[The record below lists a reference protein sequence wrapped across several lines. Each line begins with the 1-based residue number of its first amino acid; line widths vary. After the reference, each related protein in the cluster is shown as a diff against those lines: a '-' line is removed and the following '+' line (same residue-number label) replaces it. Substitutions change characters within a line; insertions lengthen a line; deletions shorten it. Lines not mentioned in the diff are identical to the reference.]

1 MNVVFLCITAPYTM
15 RSQWVLVRTDKG
27 QIYRTNRVSITSTKH
42 QIYKEGTTTSE
53 KNNKNK
59 T

>member
-1 MNVVFLCITAPYTM
+1 M
-15 RSQWVLVRTDKG
+15 RSQWVLARTDKG
-27 QIYRTNRVSITSTKH
+27 QIYRTNRVGITSTKH

-53 KNNKNK
+53 QNNKNK